1 MGSRMKALYWAL
13 MAACLVISYNDVTE
27 TKVTY
32 SRLTPCTIYT
42 SAGISLDG
50 HSDRLRQGM
59 IT

>member
-1 MGSRMKALYWAL
+1 MKALYWAL